1 MRCGRARR
9 LSPRCPTGAPRRHR
23 WTCRTEPTIPILT
36 TPSSLFRI
44 EAQQAQRASALGE
57 IVLIRPVSL
66 KLLSIAAA
74 AMAVGVVLFF
84 AFGTYTRRTTV
95 AGVVM
100 PDAGLVKVY
109 ALQSGIVVER
119 NVKEGQRVTR
129 GQTLYTVS
137 TDLQSAAQG
146 ATQAALIDQARQRKA
161 SLLSE
166 IDKTRSLQQ
175 DERDTVRAKIANLK
189 GELARIDDQL
199 AAQRLRTSIA
209 ADGAQR
215 YRHLLAQD
223 YISKD
228 QAQQR
233 EADLLDQQSKLNG
246 LLRERASTLQSLT
259 EANNALAG
267 LALKQ
272 QNELAQID
280 RNVIDVDRTLIESE
294 AKRRIVVT
302 APETGVLTATI
313 ADVGQAVDTSRPL
326 ASVVPDGARWQAHLF
341 VPSAAIGFVRVGE
354 PVLIRYQAF
363 PYQKFGQYRATV
375 VSIARTALSAA
386 ELANDGGPAAV
397 PGDGKDATYYRV
409 SVALDAQHVRA
420 YGAPQPLQAG
430 MALQADILQERRRL
444 YEWVLEPLYSLTG
457 KL

>member
-1 MRCGRARR
+1 MEFG
-9 LSPRCPTGAPRRHR
+9 
-23 WTCRTEPTIPILT
+23 
-36 TPSSLFRI
+36 LFRS
-44 EAQQAQRASALGE
+44 EAAQAQRMRVQGD
-57 IVLIRPVSL
+57 IVLVHPMSMT
-66 KLLSIAAA
+66 LLTAVALV
-74 AMAVGVVLFF
+74 MATSVVLFF

-109 ALQSGIVVER
+109 ALQPGIVVGR
-119 NVKEGQRVTR
+119 DVKEGQRVTR

-146 ATQAALIDQARQRKA
+146 ATQAALIAQARQRKA
-161 SLLSE
+161 SLLAE

-175 DERDTVRAKIANLK
+175 DERDTLRAKIANLK
-189 GELARIDDQL
+189 GTLAQIDDQL

-209 ADGAQR
+209 ADGAKR
-215 YRHLLAQD
+215 YRGLLAQD

-246 LLRERASTLQSLT
+246 LLRDRASTLQSLT
-259 EANNALAG
+259 EASNELAG
-267 LALKQ
+267 LGFKQ
-272 QNELAQID
+272 QNQLAQID
-280 RNVIDVDRTLIESE
+280 RNVIDVDQNLIESE

-302 APETGVLTATI
+302 APETGTVTAAI
-313 ADVGQAVDTSRPL
+313 ADVGQSVDPSRPL
-326 ASVVPDGARWQAHLF
+326 ASVVPGGARWQAHLF
-341 VPSAAIGFVRVGE
+341 VPSTAIGFVRVGE

-363 PYQKFGQYRATV
+363 PYQKFGQYRAMV

-386 ELANDGGPAAV
+386 ELANDGGPAAT
-397 PGDGKDATYYRV
+397 PGEGRDATFYRV
-409 SVALDAQHVRA
+409 IVALDAQHVTA
-420 YGAPQPLQAG
+420 YGARQPLQAG
-430 MALQADILQERRRL
+430 MTLQADILQERRRL

>member
-1 MRCGRARR
+1 MSAESQG
-9 LSPRCPTGAPRRHR
+9 SFV
-23 WTCRTEPTIPILT
+23 ILT
-36 TPSSLFRI
+36 TPSSLFRLQ
-44 EAQQAQRASALGE
+44 AQQAQRASALGQ
-57 IVLIRPVSL
+57 IVLVRPVSM
-66 KLLSIAAA
+66 KLLTATSV
-74 AMAVGVVLFF
+74 AMAVCVVLFF

-95 AGVVM
+95 TGVVM

-109 ALQSGIVVER
+109 ALQPGVVVER
-119 NVKEGQRVTR
+119 DVKEGQRVTR

-146 ATQAALIDQARQRKA
+146 ATQAALIAQAQQRKA
-161 SLLSE
+161 SLLTE
-166 IDKTRSLQQ
+166 MDKTRSLQQ
-175 DERDTVRAKIANLK
+175 DERDTVRAKLANLK
-189 GELARIDDQL
+189 GELAQIDDQL

-209 ADGAQR
+209 ADGAKR
-215 YRHLLAQD
+215 YRGLLAQD

-259 EANNALAG
+259 EANNELAG
-267 LALKQ
+267 LGLKQ
-272 QNELAQID
+272 QNQLAQID
-280 RNVIDVDRTLIESE
+280 RNVIDVDRNLVESE
-294 AKRRIVVT
+294 AKRRIVVA
-302 APETGVLTATI
+302 APETGVVTAAI
-313 ADVGQAVDTSRPL
+313 ADVGQTVDTSRPL
-326 ASVVPDGARWQAHLF
+326 ASVVPGGARWQAHLF
-341 VPSAAIGFVRVGE
+341 VPSAAIGFVRAGE

-375 VSIARTALSAA
+375 VAIARTALSAA
-386 ELANDGGPAAV
+386 ELASDGGPAAT
-397 PGDGKDATYYRV
+397 PGEGRDATYYRV
-409 SVALDAQHVRA
+409 TVALDAQNVVA
-420 YGAPQPLQAG
+420 YGAKQPLQAG